1 MIWIKSALEYIVYI
15 QVVFVVRFN
24 QIKMNISH
32 AIQNHVCSI
41 ANELSRPI
49 GRDCSDACVS
59 MFLFLLYYF
68 NGVCARTC
76 CAEQQRRKKNSSG
89 IIYISQ
95 IYSSWELSRCII
107 IKIVRS
113 RCMNHKFSRWI
124 RARKHA
130 FNSCSICALFSVRKP
145 FVFAAIRLCV
155 RISSLD
161 VQLHYL
167 WKYQRFDAIQ
177 CLIGFE
183 LVVSSNAGLVFL
195 YGDYHIN
202 GVFLIFL

>member
-113 RCMNHKFSRWI
+113 RCMNHKFSRRI

-130 FNSCSICALFSVRKP
+130 FNSCSICALFFGSKTVCFCCDS
-145 FVFAAIRLCV
+145 FVCANFFTRCSA
-155 RISSLD
+155 SLFVEIPKVWRHSMFD
-161 VQLHYL
+161 WL
-167 WKYQRFDAIQ
+167 WACGIIECWARFS
-177 CLIGFE
+177 LW
-183 LVVSSNAGLVFL
+183 GLP
-195 YGDYHIN
+195 Y
-202 GVFLIFL
+202 